1 VITGDVGIKV
11 EGHRLPVLGPQNLEA
26 YIIAL
31 RAQRFAFP
39 DHAKGD
45 AMKPIAILVACSL
58 ITFAFIAPS
67 PCASQ
72 EPIKIGFLY
81 VFSGRLGHYGAG
93 AKQGAE
99 IAMDEINKAGGVLG
113 RKVVGTFADT
123 QLKPNVGV
131 EAATKL
137 VTEQKVDVVMGIVS
151 SGVADAVAPVLNRLR
166 MPLVI
171 TLAMTP
177 DVTGPKCNPYTF
189 RVSMNG
195 PQNLVGAATLAADMK
210 DVSRWTTIGPDYLF
224 GYQCWEYFQK
234 FLREKR
240 SDVTFAPDAEIAY
253 APVTTTEF
261 KPYIEKIMK
270 TRANGVLI
278 SLYGGN
284 LMDFIREAS
293 AMGFFD
299 GKRKVLMNLAFSG
312 DVMVGLST
320 QLPKGLWLGG
330 LYWFLANSTPANE
343 QFVAA
348 YTARYH
354 VFPDFNAHGGYA
366 GVKTYA
372 EAVKKAGTTDKEKV
386 IKELGGLVVDLPQ
399 GRTVIRAGDHQAV
412 MDGVWGMTGDFDRKL
427 RCRKL
432 DPLKIFPGEQITP
445 PVDQTGCKM
454 PQ

>member
-1 VITGDVGIKV
+1 
-11 EGHRLPVLGPQNLEA
+11 
-26 YIIAL
+26 
-31 RAQRFAFP
+31 
-39 DHAKGD
+39 
-45 AMKPIAILVACSL
+45 MKPIAFFVACSF
-58 ITFAFIAPS
+58 TFVFAFFSPS
-67 PCASQ
+67 PAIAQ
-72 EPIKIGFLY
+72 DPIKIGFLY

-93 AKQGAE
+93 AKQGAD

-113 RKVVGTFADT
+113 RKIVGVFSDT
-123 QLKPNVGV
+123 QLKPEVGV
-131 EAATKL
+131 EEATKL
-137 VTEQKVDVVMGIVS
+137 VTEQNVDVVMGIVS
-151 SGVADAVAPVLNRLR
+151 SGVADAVAPVMNQLR
-166 MPLVI
+166 MPLII

-177 DVTGPKCNPYTF
+177 DVTGSKCNPYTF

-210 DVSRWTTIGPDYLF
+210 DVNHWTTIGPDYLF

-234 FLREKR
+234 YLGEKR
-240 SDVTFAPDAEIAY
+240 RDVTFAPDTEIAY
-253 APVTTTEF
+253 APVTSTEF

-284 LMDFIREAS
+284 LMDFIREAY

-330 LYWFLANSTPANE
+330 LYWFQANSTPANQ

-348 YTARYH
+348 YQKRYH

-372 EAVKKAGTTDKEKV
+372 EAVKKAGTTNKEKV
-386 IKELGGLVVDLPQ
+386 IKALEGLVVDLPQ
-399 GRTVIRAGDHQAV
+399 GKTVIRAGDHQAI
-412 MDGVWGMTGDFDRKL
+412 MDGVWGMTSDFDPKL

-432 DPLKIFPGEQITP
+432 DPLKIFPGEEIIP
-445 PVDQTGCKM
+445 PLEQTGCKM